1 MKIKAT
7 QEKATFKPIELT
19 ITIESQNE
27 LLWYKKLFGVTKGG
41 LVEIDRDFCSL
52 NDPDINGNLVDVLEE
67 FNENQIL

>member
-27 LLWYKKLFGVTKGG
+27 LLWYKNLFGLTKGS
-41 LVEIDRDFCSL
+41 LVEVDRDFCSL
-52 NDPDINGNLVDVLEE
+52 NDPDIDGELV
-67 FNENQIL
+67 NILDRYK

>member
-1 MKIKAT
+1 MKIKVT

-27 LLWYKKLFGVTKGG
+27 LLWYKTLFGLTKGG

-52 NDPDINGNLVDVLEE
+52 KDPDIDGELVNILERFNGLC
-67 FNENQIL
+67 

>member
-27 LLWYKKLFGVTKGG
+27 LLWYKNLFGLTKSS

-52 NDPDINGNLVDVLEE
+52 NDPDVDGELVNIFDRYK
-67 FNENQIL
+67 

>member
-27 LLWYKKLFGVTKGG
+27 LLWYKALFGLTKGG
-41 LVEIDRDFCSL
+41 LASIDSDFCSL
-52 NDPDINGNLVDVLEE
+52 KDPDINGELVDVLERY
-67 FNENQIL
+67 NRLC